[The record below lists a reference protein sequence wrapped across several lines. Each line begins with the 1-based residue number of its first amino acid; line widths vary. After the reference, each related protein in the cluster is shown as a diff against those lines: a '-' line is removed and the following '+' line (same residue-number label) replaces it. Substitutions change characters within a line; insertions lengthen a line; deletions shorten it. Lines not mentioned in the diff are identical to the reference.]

1 MGSSFV
7 FVVNSVGKSPRNHKQ
22 ECKSISKHA
31 GHAYYSLVPKLENL
45 GMMLGHAQEKPH
57 LLICACMIGDFGL
70 IKLSFLLKSD
80 AAWPEKQ

>member
-1 MGSSFV
+1 MFLLLIQWGNPQGTTNRIAKV
-7 FVVNSVGKSPRNHKQ
+7 QANMQVMH
-22 ECKSISKHA
+22 I
-31 GHAYYSLVPKLENL
+31 LVPKLESL